1 MQNKTKYFPHID
13 GLRAFAVI
21 AVILFHYKIP
31 GFSGGF
37 SGVDIFFVI
46 SGFLITGIIHNKLYN
61 NNFSFIG
68 FYKKR
73 FYRIYPA
80 LLFVS
85 IVTFIAAVILF
96 SPKHL
101 ENLSYS
107 MLGAL
112 SFVSNIIYWKSIG
125 YFQIL
130 DSYDPFVPTWS
141 LSIELQ
147 YYLLFPPFYI
157 LITKI
162 FKDKTKWIMLIGIVA
177 SLALSEIFLRFTNNF
192 VYYNLPFR
200 FFEFG
205 IGSLCYYILQSPIIK
220 KLNGMAFAFIPFIGT
235 IMIVSGFILLSD
247 QTPFPGIWALVP
259 CVGAAL
265 IILSNDDNNGI
276 IHKIYDNRVSIYIGK
291 ISYSLYLIHWPLYV
305 IFAYWYYSEIGILIK
320 LKLVIISLILAAV
333 IHHFIEN
340 SYRRKDIGIKK
351 QAILF
356 SSTFLVF
363 IFAYNVTS
371 NNGWSWR
378 LSDVQKELLYHIE
391 KEDKKFKIAFDKKFP
406 MPEEKEFIA
415 SKHSGLE
422 CSYNNTKNYEI
433 LIPCLEHNLTSKS
446 DKGFLIIGD
455 SNGANTYKALELAYP
470 NQSFAM
476 LQQAGCAATSY
487 LKDRRS
493 GSWCFKDLQKIL
505 QELDKKQIVKAIILS
520 SRWVLE
526 PYERLNNDI
535 NYYNKNVLIIGPTPM
550 LRHDIFET
558 FFMLGAKNYEDV
570 QNLPLQEPYFYDDT
584 LKAENFLSHNLP
596 NVTYISKIKLL
607 CPEYICPVF
616 IENGKK
622 PLFLDDQHLSSA
634 GIKYLSNLLKNSN
647 DMKKFIEKSTI
658 IKNIE

>member
-1 MQNKTKYFPHID
+1 MQNNTRYFPHID
-13 GLRAFAVI
+13 GLRAFSVI
-21 AVILFHYKIP
+21 AVVLFHYKVP
-31 GFSGGF
+31 GFSGGY

-46 SGFLITGIIHNKLYN
+46 SGFLITGIIHNKLDKN
-61 NNFSFIG
+61 SFSFID

-85 IVTFIAAVILF
+85 IITFIAAAILF

-101 ENLSYS
+101 ENLSQS

-130 DSYDPFVPTWS
+130 DNYDPFVPTWS

-157 LITKI
+157 LLTKI
-162 FKDKTKWIMLIGIVA
+162 FKDKTKWVMLIGTITSMV
-177 SLALSEIFLRFTNNF
+177 LAEIFLRFTNNF

-205 IGSLCYYILQSPIIK
+205 IGSLCYYMLKSPAIG
-220 KLNGMAFAFIPFIGT
+220 KLNSAAFPLIGT
-235 IMIVSGFILLSD
+235 IMITSGFVLLDD
-247 QTPFPGIWALVP
+247 QTPFPGIWALLP

-265 IILSNDDNNGI
+265 IILSKDNGVT
-276 IHKIYDNRVSIYIGK
+276 HKIYDNPVSIYIGK

-305 IFAYWYYSEIGILIK
+305 MFAYWYYSEIGILIK
-320 LKLVIISLILAAV
+320 LELIFVALILAA
-333 IHHFIEN
+333 ITHHFIEN
-340 SYRRKDIGIKK
+340 SYRHKKLGIKRR
-351 QAILF
+351 AILF
-356 SSTFLVF
+356 SSTLLIF
-363 IFAYNVTS
+363 IFGYSVIL

-378 LSDVQKELLYHIE
+378 LSNVQKGLLEHIE
-391 KEDKKFKIAFDKKFP
+391 KEDREFKLAFDKKFP
-406 MPEEKEFIA
+406 MPKEKEFIA

-433 LIPCLEHNLTSKS
+433 LIPCLEHNLTNKS
-446 DKGFLIIGD
+446 DTGFLIIGD
-455 SNGANTYKALELAYP
+455 SNGANTYRALELAYP

-487 LKDRRS
+487 LEDGRS

-526 PYERLNNDI
+526 PYKKLNNDI

-550 LRHDIFET
+550 LRHDTFET

-570 QNLPLQEPYFYDDT
+570 QNLPLQEPYFYADT
-584 LKAENFLSHNLP
+584 LRAEDFLSHLP
-596 NVTYISKIKLL
+596 NISYVSKAELL
-607 CPEYICPVF
+607 CPKYICPIF
-616 IENGKK
+616 IEDGQK

-634 GIKYLSNLLKNSN
+634 GIKYLSNLLKTN
-647 DMKKFIEKSTI
+647 DNMKKFIEKP
-658 IKNIE
+658 